1 MNTNSPIEIY
11 EKFLKTMPS
20 IGFINRNKRIKAY
33 IKVTNLAQKMIDSQE
48 ISEDEALFVLSIMAK
63 KSNPFRKAITM
74 TALSLETLPKGAVK
88 AVGFKYADEMR
99 RNLNLPSAINALTV
113 D

>member
-1 MNTNSPIEIY
+1 
-11 EKFLKTMPS
+11 MPS

-33 IKVTNLAQKMIDSQE
+33 IKVTNFAQKMIASDE

-63 KSNPFRKAITM
+63 KSNSFRKAITM

-88 AVGFKYADEMR
+88 AVGFKYANAMR
-99 RNLNLPSAINALTV
+99 INLNLPSAIEEIKK

>member
-1 MNTNSPIEIY
+1 MKTHNPVEIY
-11 EKFLKTMPS
+11 EKFLKSMPS

-33 IKVTNLAQKMIDSQE
+33 IKVTNLAQKMIDSHE

-74 TALSLETLPKGAVK
+74 TALSLETLPKEAVK
-88 AVGFKYADEMR
+88 AIGFKYADEMR
-99 RNLNLPSAINALTV
+99 CTLNLPSAMDELTK

>member
-1 MNTNSPIEIY
+1 MNTNNPVEIY
-11 EKFLKTMPS
+11 EKFIKSMPS

-33 IKVTNLAQKMIDSQE
+33 IKVTNFAQKMIDRSE

-63 KSNPFRKAITM
+63 KSNAFRKAITM

-88 AVGFKYADEMR
+88 SVGFKYADEMR
-99 RNLNLPSAINALTV
+99 RTLNLPSAMDELTE